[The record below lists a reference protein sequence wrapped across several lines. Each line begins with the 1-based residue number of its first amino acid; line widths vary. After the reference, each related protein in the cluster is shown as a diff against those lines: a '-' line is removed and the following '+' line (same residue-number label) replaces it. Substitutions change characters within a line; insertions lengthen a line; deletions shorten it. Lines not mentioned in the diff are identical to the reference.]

1 MNVLDVL
8 IILLLIG
15 GLVRGLDLGFVQQ
28 VFSTVGFFG
37 GLLLGAALEPKV
49 VGLAHSPLSR
59 LGLTLLMTLGVAMVF
74 LSIGEVIGTTVKRKV
89 QLAKTV
95 NRADNAFG
103 SVVACVSVLAMIW
116 LSAPVVVTLPY
127 SDIQATVRDSKIVA
141 LLNRNLPP
149 APNLVADIG
158 HLIAPNGFPDVFTGL
173 EPSPTPTTL
182 PTPAALTAAVEKDK
196 ASVVKVEGRGC
207 GGLVT
212 GSGFVV
218 GDGLVATNAHVVAG
232 INAPYV
238 ADARGLHRATAI
250 WFDPNLDFAV
260 LRVSGLAGGP
270 LPFNAQAI
278 PYGTP
283 AGVLGYPGGGP
294 FQADS
299 AAVLDE
305 FTAKGRNIYNQ
316 GTTKRDVYS
325 IQASV
330 EQGNSGGP
338 LVDLDGNVIGVVFAT
353 STDYNNIGYALSVQQ
368 VIDEVA
374 SAKAANQAV
383 DTGNCAE

>member
-15 GLVRGLDLGFVQQ
+15 ALVRGLDLGFVQQ
-28 VFSTVGFFG
+28 VFSTAGFFG

-49 VGLAHSPLSR
+49 VGLGHSQLSR
-59 LGLTLLMTLGVAMVF
+59 LGLTLIATLGVAILF
-74 LSIGEVIGTTVKRKV
+74 LSLGEFIGTIIKHKV
-89 QLAKTV
+89 QLAKTI
-95 NRADNAFG
+95 NRADNALG
-103 SVVACVSVLAMIW
+103 AAVASLSILAMIW

-127 SDIQATVRDSKIVA
+127 PDVQVTVRESKIVA
-141 LLNRNLPP
+141 LLSRNLPP

-182 PTPAALTAAVEKDK
+182 PTPAALMAAVEKDK
-196 ASVVKVEGRGC
+196 ISVVKVEGQGC
-207 GGLVT
+207 GGIVT

-218 GDGLVATNAHVVAG
+218 SDGLVATNAHVVAG
-232 INAPYV
+232 ISSPYV
-238 ADARGLHRATAI
+238 VDTRGTHRATAI

-270 LPFNAQAI
+270 LPFNTQAI

-283 AGVLGYPGGGP
+283 AGVFGYPGGRP
-294 FQADS
+294 FQASS

-316 GTTKRDVYS
+316 GDTKRDIYS
-325 IQASV
+325 VQADI
-330 EQGNSGGP
+330 EPGNSGGP
-338 LVDLDGNVIGVVFAT
+338 LVDLNGNVIGVVFAT
-353 STDYNNIGYALSVQQ
+353 STNYNNIGYALSVHQ
-368 VIDEVA
+368 VIDEIN

-383 DTGNCAE
+383 STGSCAE